1 MFHSWCSRLQH
12 CRDHTAHSSDWDIK
26 IKMAGRLAGKLCVV
40 TGAAH
45 GIGKATAQIFASEG
59 ARLVLA
65 DRDERAGE
73 RVAELLRAR
82 GADIDVTFVA
92 CDVSD
97 ESAVDHMI
105 KVASDIGG
113 GKV

>member
-1 MFHSWCSRLQH
+1 
-12 CRDHTAHSSDWDIK
+12 
-26 IKMAGRLAGKLCVV
+26 MAGRLAGKLCVV

-82 GADIDVTFVA
+82 GADVTFVP

-97 ESAVDHMI
+97 ESAVDRMI

>member
-1 MFHSWCSRLQH
+1 MV
-12 CRDHTAHSSDWDIK
+12 
-26 IKMAGRLAGKLCVV
+26 GRLDGKLCVV

-65 DRDERAGE
+65 DRDDRAGE
-73 RVAELLRAR
+73 RVAELLRER
-82 GADIDVTFVA
+82 GADATFVS

-97 ESAVDHMI
+97 ETSVESMI
-105 KVASDIGG
+105 KVAAEKGG
-113 GKV
+113 GKVCSYG